1 MTALSPVPA
10 AAARTLWSWSLSVL
24 EDEAARRALLQL
36 QDGYGLNGSLAL
48 WAAWCG
54 RAGVDLPEDDARKI
68 IGSVSA
74 MDRYVVRRLR
84 EVRRH
89 AASPRPG
96 FDADGLRTLRR
107 DVYEAELAAE
117 RLIQDR
123 LEADTLAACRRCAP
137 DDGTART
144 LFAACVRALET
155 PVLLADDRDE
165 AGPSRL
171 FETLLAQAP
180 PLPGASGVRAP
191 ETSEV
196 T

>member
-1 MTALSPVPA
+1 MPLPSEPTTRKS
-10 AAARTLWSWSLSVL
+10 LWPWSLLVL
-24 EDEAARRALLQL
+24 EDETARRALLRL
-36 QDGYGLNGSLAL
+36 QDGHGINGSLVL

-54 RAGVDLPEDDARKI
+54 RAGLDLSEADAERLI
-68 IGSVSA
+68 RSVSA

-96 FDADGLRTLRR
+96 FDAEGLRALRR

-123 LEADTLAACRRCAP
+123 LEADTLAACGRCAP
-137 DDGTART
+137 DDEAARA

-155 PVLLADDRDE
+155 PVLLADDRDA
-165 AGPSRL
+165 AGPERL
-171 FETLLAQAP
+171 FATLLEQAP
-180 PLPGASGVRAP
+180 PLPSAD
-191 ETSEV
+191 SEV
-196 T
+196 R